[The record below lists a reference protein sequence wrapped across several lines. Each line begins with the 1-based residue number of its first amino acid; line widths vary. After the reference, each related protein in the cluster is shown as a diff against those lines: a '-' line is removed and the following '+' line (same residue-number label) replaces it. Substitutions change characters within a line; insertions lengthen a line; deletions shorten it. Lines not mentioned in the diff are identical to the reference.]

1 MKKSSGDLVTR
12 KLRCKN
18 FQVEMNRI
26 ELIRYNLESGE
37 RDQSDGDVG
46 FRVCDLKLRFRVR
59 VKDLK
64 MRFRV
69 RVKDFKTRFQ
79 LVSLN
84 LQN

>member
-1 MKKSSGDLVTR
+1 
-12 KLRCKN
+12 
-18 FQVEMNRI
+18 MNRI

-37 RDQSDGDVG
+37 RDLPNGDVG

-69 RVKDFKTRFQ
+69 RVKDFDFQ
-79 LVSLN
+79 QLERNYLTVRSNQLAN
-84 LQN
+84 